1 MCGNRQVEVAQ
12 SIAGP
17 FEAGL
22 SLSTARLIASFRR
35 RLSSG
40 ATPPIAFG
48 AAAAASTPADRD
60 ARSISATATCAT
72 ERPLAESRR
81 AGPQRLPHRASG
93 GDRVGEYV
101 LRGGATA
108 ISADGSAVV
117 GSSQSGNGREAFR
130 WTAAGGM
137 EGLGDI
143 DSARVHYFF
152 SEAYDVSGD
161 GRVVVGMGYA
171 KNYEAFVW
179 TAASGIQPLAKLLTQ
194 DYGLDLAGWHLT
206 RAVGVSDDGFT
217 FSGTGV
223 NPSGKTEA
231 WIATIPE
238 PASAALVTLGCAL
251 LSAPR
256 RRHG

>member
-1 MCGNRQVEVAQ
+1 MLGELP
-12 SIAGP
+12 G
-17 FEAGL
+17 
-22 SLSTARLIASFRR
+22 
-35 RLSSG
+35 SG
-40 ATPPIAFG
+40 YG
-48 AAAAASTPADRD
+48 
-60 ARSISATATCAT
+60 
-72 ERPLAESRR
+72 
-81 AGPQRLPHRASG
+81 
-93 GDRVGEYV
+93 
-101 LRGGATA
+101 GGATA

-117 GSSQSGNGREAFR
+117 GSSESGNGREAFR

-143 DSARVHYFF
+143 DSIRVHYFF

-171 KNYEAFVW
+171 ENYEAFVW
-179 TAASGIQPLAKLLTQ
+179 TAAGGIQSLAELLTQ
-194 DYGLDLAGWHLT
+194 DYGLDLAGRHLT